1 MILTTANSVDKMDLR
16 MPSTKHDTDYIE
28 YVSQDLS
35 AQLSDLRKLREAVRT
50 AEAAARCRSTNRG
63 DRLSV
68 IRFPEAAARAQ
79 APVKVRRW
87 H

>member
-1 MILTTANSVDKMDLR
+1 
-16 MPSTKHDTDYIE
+16 MPSTKHDTDFIA

-35 AQLSDLRKLREAVRT
+35 AQLSDLRKLREAVRA
-50 AEAAARCRSTNRG
+50 AEAAAQCRSTNGG

-68 IRFPEAAARAQ
+68 IGFPEAAVHTQ
-79 APVKVRRW
+79 APAKIRSW

>member
-1 MILTTANSVDKMDLR
+1 MK
-16 MPSTKHDTDYIE
+16 PDTDFIE
-28 YVSQDLS
+28 FVSQALS

-50 AEAAARCRSTNRG
+50 AEAAARCRSTHKV

-68 IRFPEAAARAQ
+68 IRLPEAVQ
-79 APVKVRRW
+79 APAKIRGR

>member
-1 MILTTANSVDKMDLR
+1 
-16 MPSTKHDTDYIE
+16 MPSTKYDTDFIA

-35 AQLSDLRKLREAVRT
+35 AQLSDLLKLREAVRA
-50 AEAAARCRSTNRG
+50 AEAAARCHTNRV

-68 IRFPEAAARAQ
+68 IGFPEAAVHTQPLKIRS
-79 APVKVRRW
+79 W